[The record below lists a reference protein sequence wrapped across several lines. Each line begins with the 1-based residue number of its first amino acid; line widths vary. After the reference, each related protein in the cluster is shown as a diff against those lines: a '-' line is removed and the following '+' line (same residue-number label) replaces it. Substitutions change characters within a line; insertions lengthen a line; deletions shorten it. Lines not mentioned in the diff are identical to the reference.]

1 MTTHALHDAL
11 DVLARVGRDAGL
23 DEGTVRAEGL
33 ALAAA
38 VMEQSDAGAAEVARA
53 WGQAVTRPAGDFFE
67 MAPRGRRYSSIPTTL
82 LSTLLA
88 ESSPSARG
96 YAEALAEVATS
107 ACAVPGASSLSVGR
121 ATAAAQTQLA
131 AAGVGGH
138 APLSPSSAP
147 APWTPPAQPGTSP
160 SPGSSRPPAVPS
172 LDPGTLRDWSQDLL
186 HRAQEQ
192 SERVRQ
198 MLGHVG
204 GVGGVGSPGGVG
216 ASDPGGTPYPP
227 APPGQHPTQPA
238 PPTATQDDPAA
249 PPVEVEPEPPQPER
263 TVEELLAEL
272 DELIGL
278 DRVKAEIHRQV
289 AVLKME
295 ARRQEAGLRAATLT
309 RHLVFVGNPGTGKT
323 TVARLIGGIYRA
335 LKLLSK
341 GQLVEVDRSELV
353 AGYLGQTAAKTSE
366 VVRSALG
373 GVLFIDE
380 AYSLNGDQ
388 YGKEAIDT
396 LVKEME
402 DHRDELVVIV
412 AGYPAPMAEFVAMNP
427 GLESR
432 FRTIIE
438 FDDYTDDE
446 LVAIQATLAEKMD
459 YDIDAEA
466 TERFR
471 EVLAATPR
479 GTSFGNGRFSR
490 NMLEAAI
497 GRHAW
502 RLREADDV
510 SVEDLRTLRRVDFED
525 RDGVDLSVAGGT
537 LGAEDEGQA
546 TEHDRGQG
554 QEHGMEH
561 EEGP

>member
-1 MTTHALHDAL
+1 MTTHALHDAV
-11 DVLARVGRDAGL
+11 DVLARVGREAGL

-38 VMEQSDAGAAEVARA
+38 VMEQSDTGASEVARS
-53 WGQAVTRPAGDFFE
+53 WGQAVKRPSGDFFE

-88 ESSPSARG
+88 ESSPHARG

-147 APWTPPAQPGTSP
+147 APWVPSATPGTPVAPGTSTTP
-160 SPGSSRPPAVPS
+160 T
-172 LDPGTLRDWSQDLL
+172 LDQATLRDWSQDLL

-198 MLGHVG
+198 MLGHMG
-204 GVGGVGSPGGVG
+204 GSVG
-216 ASDPGGTPYPP
+216 ATTPSGTPYPP
-227 APPGQHPTQPA
+227 VPPVEHHAQPA
-238 PPTATQDDPAA
+238 PPTATQEDPTAPAA
-249 PPVEVEPEPPQPER
+249 PEPEPQQPEQPER

-295 ARRQEAGLRAATLT
+295 ARRQQAGLKAATLT

-335 LKLLSK
+335 LGLLNK

-366 VVRSALG
+366 VVKSALG

-380 AYSLNGDQ
+380 AYSLSGDQ

-402 DHRDELVVIV
+402 DHRDEIVVIV

-438 FDDYTDDE
+438 FDDYSDDE
-446 LVAIQATLAEKMD
+446 LVAIQQTLAKKMD
-459 YDIDAEA
+459 YDVDAEA

-479 GTSFGNGRFSR
+479 GPSFGNGRFSR

-502 RLREADDV
+502 RLRETDDV

-525 RDGVDLSVAGGT
+525 RDGVDLSVAEGT
-537 LGAEDEGQA
+537 LGSEGQE
-546 TEHDRGQG
+546 TG
-554 QEHGMEH
+554 QEQETEQRMGH
-561 EEGP
+561 EEGS